1 MLPSERG
8 TEAVPAVVLLAL
20 RTPRPPE
27 RCQLVR
33 VGRIWRRR
41 GQTRVRIQKQKEH
54 EREAAAE
61 TDRREVAVSWE
72 TGLDVAAGAWLQP
85 VGV

>member
-1 MLPSERG
+1 MRPYLRWFSSCSELPDLLRDASWSESEESG
-8 TEAVPAVVLLAL
+8 
-20 RTPRPPE
+20 
-27 RCQLVR
+27 
-33 VGRIWRRR
+33 GD
-41 GQTRVRIQKQKEH
+41 GVRIQKHKEH

-72 TGLDVAAGAWLQP
+72 TGLDVPAGAWLQP